1 MLKNLMGR
9 KNDSYF
15 VSFSVLGLVW
25 FFVVVVWLVLWGFL
39 FGVFLGGVGVEEMFF
54 TCMES
59 IRG

>member
-25 FFVVVVWLVLWGFL
+25 FFVVVVWLVLWGFFVWGF
-39 FGVFLGGVGVEEMFF
+39 FGGSWGGGDVFYLHGEH
-54 TCMES
+54 
-59 IRG
+59 